1 MWYDLRFPTGEDSFV
16 SHLGYDTVQA
26 GRLYDVITLE
36 TTYHAVLY
44 YIKCFI
50 AVWRSE

>member
-1 MWYDLRFPTGEDSFV
+1 MWYDLWFSTDEDSCV
-16 SHLGYDTVQA
+16 SHLGYDTVLA
-26 GRLYDVITLE
+26 DRLHDVITLE
-36 TTYHAVLY
+36 TTYHAVLE